1 LAATTFTQLTEH
13 VYWMTPGPPDR
24 PSLGAVVGDNYTLML
39 DGASSSMH
47 TRLFLA
53 ALDAAGIARPAYVAL
68 THWHWDHVF
77 GAVEVG
83 APVIAHTLTAD
94 ELAVM
99 AEYAWDNAS
108 LDRRVAAGKEMAFCA
123 ENIKIE
129 LPEPRRVRIPKPAI
143 VFSKRMELHLGGDV
157 TCAIE
162 HVGGEH
168 APDSCV
174 MHILPDRVLF
184 LGDCLYH
191 TVYGPTQHYTT
202 KHLFPL
208 LDKILSF
215 DAEYYIEGHGD
226 TALTRAQ
233 LETMAGQMHLAGT
246 LVERIG
252 RDEPAVFAAARES
265 LGAEPDEDMAF
276 FLRAFMAGKV

>member
-1 LAATTFTQLTEH
+1 LSATTFAKLTDH
-13 VYWMTPGPPDR
+13 VFWMTPGPPDR
-24 PSLGAVVGDNYTLML
+24 PSLGAVVGEHYTLML

-53 ALDAAGIARPAYVAL
+53 ALDEAGIKRPSYVAL

-83 APVIAHTLTAD
+83 VPVMAHTLTTE
-94 ELAVM
+94 ELAVQ
-99 AEYAWDNAS
+99 AEYTWDNFS

-123 ENIKIE
+123 DNIKIE
-129 LPEPRRVRIPKPAI
+129 LPEPRRVRIPNPDI
-143 VFSKRMELHLGGDV
+143 VFSERIELHLGGGV

-202 KHLFPL
+202 GHLFPL
-208 LDKILSF
+208 LDRILSF
-215 DAEYYIEGHGD
+215 DADTYIEGHSD
-226 TALTRAQ
+226 KALSRAE
-233 LETMAGQMHLAGT
+233 LETMAQQMRFAGT
-246 LVERIG
+246 LVDRIG
-252 RDEPAVFAAARES
+252 PDEIAVFAAARDS
-265 LGAEPDEDMAF
+265 LGKEPDENNAF
-276 FLRAFMAGKV
+276 FLRAFLAGQA